1 MTKPFPTR
9 LLVLALLSLVFGIG
23 IAATVILNRPDTP
36 QGTLSASPIT
46 SAQSIQPGKP
56 APDFTLPTLDG
67 EPVALK
73 NFRGKKV
80 LVNFWASWCGPCKT
94 EAPDLQSTYDQLK
107 ANNDV
112 ANNAVIIGI
121 GLLDKTENLK
131 AFVES
136 NKLTYTIVEDA
147 SGTTGDAYR
156 VFAMPVNI
164 FINRDGTIHKLTLGA
179 VTKDDVLKT
188 FDEMQ

>member
-1 MTKPFPTR
+1 MPKPFPTR

-56 APDFTLPTLDG
+56 APDFTLPMLDG

-80 LVNFWASWCGPCKT
+80 LVNFWASWCGPCKA
-94 EAPDLQSTYDQLK
+94 EAPDLQSAYDQLK
-107 ANNDV
+107 AKNDV
-112 ANNAVIIGI
+112 AIIGI
-121 GLLDKTENLK
+121 GLLDKSENLK

-147 SGTTGDAYR
+147 NGTTGDAYR
-156 VFAMPVNI
+156 VLAMPVNI

-188 FDEMQ
+188 FDEMK